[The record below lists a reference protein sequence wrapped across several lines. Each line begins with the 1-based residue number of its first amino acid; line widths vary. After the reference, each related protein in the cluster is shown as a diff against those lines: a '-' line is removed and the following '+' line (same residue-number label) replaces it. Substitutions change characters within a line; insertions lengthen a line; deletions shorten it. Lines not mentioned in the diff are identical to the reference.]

1 MPGYFEKIEPDECR
15 RMLSSTTVGRVC
27 WISPTRG
34 LQVLP
39 VTYTM
44 RDRTITFA
52 VARTSV
58 LGELAGPVEV
68 AFQVDDIDASTS
80 TGWSIL
86 VHGQARELT
95 GPVDGLNLP
104 WAPGERDLVIGVATD
119 SVTGR
124 LVSADQA

>member
-1 MPGYFEKIEPDECR
+1 MPGYFERIEPDECR
-15 RMLSSTTVGRVC
+15 RMLDSTTVGRVC

-44 RDRTITFA
+44 HQGTIGFA

-58 LGELAGPVEV
+58 LGELAEPVEV
-68 AFQVDDIDASTS
+68 AFQVDDIDAETS

-86 VHGQARELT
+86 VHGEARALTESAGEL
-95 GPVDGLNLP
+95 NAP
-104 WAPGERDLVIGVATD
+104 WAPGERDLLIGITPR
-119 SVTGR
+119 SVSGR
-124 LVSADQA
+124 LVSADVE